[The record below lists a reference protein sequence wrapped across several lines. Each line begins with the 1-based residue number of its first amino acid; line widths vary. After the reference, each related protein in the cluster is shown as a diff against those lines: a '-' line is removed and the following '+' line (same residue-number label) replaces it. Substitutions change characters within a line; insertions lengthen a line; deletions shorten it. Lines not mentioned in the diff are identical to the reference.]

1 MVPGQLESSYA
12 KVDQM
17 VDALL
22 RGNPKGNEYHAFA
35 DELIESAR
43 YNRKSFIALICST
56 SWEQIHFLNER
67 IRKEHNKELSLLQ
80 TATHFLKMLHIIRN
94 IYIQEGWLEPRFQ
107 PAMTKTKS

>member
-1 MVPGQLESSYA
+1 MVFGKLESSYA

-17 VDALL
+17 VDSLL
-22 RGNPKGNEYHAFA
+22 GANPKDNEYHVWA

-43 YNRKSFIALICST
+43 YNRKSFINLICAT

-67 IRKEHNKELSLLQ
+67 IVKDHHKELSLLQ

-107 PAMTKTKS
+107 VAMTKT